1 MENTTEVKTNNSINA
16 KDILEALVGM
26 QANMAY
32 VNDALA
38 KLETVRSD
46 GPEDI
51 GAQAKAKAMADVV
64 MCHETTNQK
73 MIALYEKM
81 YDDISS
87 EQNVLNKIEN
97 LQKNLVENSALSMHR
112 LSDAINDICSVGDE
126 SDSVIDVCNVFSQR
140 EHNLRLLLEFYI
152 KEYEELKKSN

>member
-1 MENTTEVKTNNSINA
+1 MENTTVKANNTITS
-16 KDILEALVGM
+16 KDILEALSEM
-26 QANMAY
+26 QGNMAY

-81 YDDISS
+81 YDDLRKTDEERKSDLIK
-87 EQNVLNKIEN
+87 NIFLVLKAN
-97 LQKNLVENSALSMHR
+97 
-112 LSDAINDICSVGDE
+112 
-126 SDSVIDVCNVFSQR
+126 
-140 EHNLRLLLEFYI
+140 
-152 KEYEELKKSN
+152 

>member
-81 YDDISS
+81 YDEVRKTDEERKADIAKNTFS
-87 EQNVLNKIEN
+87 ELTLKIDKLDMRPQDKISAVLEIT
-97 LQKNLVENSALSMHR
+97 
-112 LSDAINDICSVGDE
+112 E
-126 SDSVIDVCNVFSQR
+126 S
-140 EHNLRLLLEFYI
+140 I
-152 KEYEELKKSN
+152 KEVLLQLMTE

>member
-16 KDILEALVGM
+16 KDILEALNKM
-26 QANMAY
+26 QDNMAY

-51 GAQAKAKAMADVV
+51 GAQAKAKAMSDVV

-81 YDDISS
+81 YDDVRKTDEERKADIAKNTFSELTLKIDKLDMRPQDKISA
-87 EQNVLNKIEN
+87 VLEIT
-97 LQKNLVENSALSMHR
+97 
-112 LSDAINDICSVGDE
+112 E
-126 SDSVIDVCNVFSQR
+126 S
-140 EHNLRLLLEFYI
+140 I
-152 KEYEELKKSN
+152 KEVLLQLMTE